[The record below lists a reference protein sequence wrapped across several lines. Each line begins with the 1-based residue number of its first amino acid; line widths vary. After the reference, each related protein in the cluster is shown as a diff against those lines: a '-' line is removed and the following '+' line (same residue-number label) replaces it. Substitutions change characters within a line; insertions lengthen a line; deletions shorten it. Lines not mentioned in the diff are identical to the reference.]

1 MKHHDPD
8 RTRTVPRAGDAR
20 VVAIAGS
27 GRRRAACAA
36 ACFAALATALA
47 FPPSARAGWPLATA
61 APCALGFGA
70 TYSAPDGTASTHRGV
85 DLSAPAGAAVRAP
98 LSGRVS
104 FAGRVPGTGGG
115 TILAVTIATSSGS
128 LTLMPLS
135 SAGVKAGMQ
144 LAEGES
150 VGELAGTG
158 DGSSASPHLHVGA
171 RKGDLYVDPMS
182 LLVAPAA
189 APAEGSPELQPDSAT
204 QSQPTRTAAA
214 MHPAPQTAA
223 AARVDLS
230 GSGSAVAQGAATGAQ
245 GAATAGQVA
254 PLTVAVPGASVAPGV
269 SVAGGAEEAAAGAST
284 MQSVSRALSAA
295 VGGTAPGRSGDGAP
309 GGALLEWALG
319 AAARG
324 LQAGAR
330 VLAAVLLALGA
341 LWPIWRRERRKGP
354 SQLSVRPSSDDVAA
368 VTGR

>member
-1 MKHHDPD
+1 MKHHDPARIPNRPSRWRRARGGD
-8 RTRTVPRAGDAR
+8 RRLRAAPGGVCGGVLRSTGHRAGR
-20 VVAIAGS
+20 S
-27 GRRRAACAA
+27 RRAPA
-36 ACFAALATALA
+36 
-47 FPPSARAGWPLATA
+47 PAGRSLRA

-135 SAGVKAGMQ
+135 SAAVKAGMQ

-214 MHPAPQTAA
+214 MHAAPQTAA
-223 AARVDLS
+223 AARVDPS

-245 GAATAGQVA
+245 RSRSRRAGRAAHRRGARRKRRPRRFGR
-254 PLTVAVPGASVAPGV
+254 GRGR
-269 SVAGGAEEAAAGAST
+269 GGRGGSQHDAIG
-284 MQSVSRALSAA
+284 LSGA
-295 VGGTAPGRSGDGAP
+295 VGGGRRYGS
-309 GGALLEWALG
+309 
-319 AAARG
+319 
-324 LQAGAR
+324 
-330 VLAAVLLALGA
+330 
-341 LWPIWRRERRKGP
+341 
-354 SQLSVRPSSDDVAA
+354 RPQ
-368 VTGR
+368 R